1 MAPYGVSGGDAATGA
16 WVKGG
21 VFIWFTDWCRNR
33 VNGDTTCNVII
44 LIEKNAEENSK
55 RISSQVVRIG
65 DMGEEGPKMQKC
77 CRDIC
82 VLTSLRI
89 LDMDIGAMDM

>member
-1 MAPYGVSGGDAATGA
+1 M
-16 WVKGG
+16 
-21 VFIWFTDWCRNR
+21 
-33 VNGDTTCNVII
+33 NGDTACIVNI
-44 LIEKNAEENSK
+44 LMEKSVEESSK

-65 DMGEEGPKMQKC
+65 DMGEEGPQMQKC

-82 VLTSLRI
+82 VLTSLRM